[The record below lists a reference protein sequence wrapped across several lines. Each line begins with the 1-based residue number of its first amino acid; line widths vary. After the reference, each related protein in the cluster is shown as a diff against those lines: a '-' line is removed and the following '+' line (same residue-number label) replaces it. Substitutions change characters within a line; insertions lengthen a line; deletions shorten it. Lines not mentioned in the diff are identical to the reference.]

1 MSNLSEPSRKTAI
14 RQSIIEISNAMLQI
28 ESHKEHIKEIISM
41 LSSEYEMDK
50 AVVRSLA
57 NMYHK
62 QNSEVVKSKA
72 DVLIDEYENIF
83 GLDD

>member
-1 MSNLSEPSRKTAI
+1 MSSLVEMI
-14 RQSIIEISNAMLQI
+14 
-28 ESHKEHIKEIISM
+28 
-41 LSSEYEMDK
+41 SSEYEMDK

-62 QNSEVVKSKA
+62 QNSEIVKTKS

>member
-1 MSNLSEPSRKTAI
+1 MSNVSEKSRKTALKL
-14 RQSIIEISNAMLQI
+14 SIIEISNALLQI
-28 ESHKEHIKEIISM
+28 ESHKEHIKSVVEMI
-41 LSSEYEMDK
+41 SSEYEMDK

-83 GLDD
+83 GTDD

>member
-1 MSNLSEPSRKTAI
+1 MSNVSEKSRKTAVKL
-14 RQSIIEISNAMLQI
+14 SIIEISNALLQI
-28 ESHKEHIKEIISM
+28 ESHKEHIKSVVEMI
-41 LSSEYEMDK
+41 SSEYEMDK

-83 GLDD
+83 GTDD

>member
-28 ESHKEHIKEIISM
+28 ESHKDHIKSVVEMI
-41 LSSEYEMDK
+41 SSEYEMDK

-62 QNSEVVKSKA
+62 QNSEIVKTKS